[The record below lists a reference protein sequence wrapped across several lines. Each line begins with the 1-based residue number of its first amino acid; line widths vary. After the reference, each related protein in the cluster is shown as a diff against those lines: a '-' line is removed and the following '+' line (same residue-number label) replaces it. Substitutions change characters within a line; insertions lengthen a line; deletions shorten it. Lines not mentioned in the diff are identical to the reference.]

1 MYAVHAKKVL
11 LYLKGRMD
19 EGRVCPPFEF
29 FCNVLLTESRVFR
42 RRQTAFAAM
51 PAKTKIIAAQRPP
64 SAGIDIVTCGRSA
77 PFCEVGLLIVILLT
91 FHLSS

>member
-42 RRQTAFAAM
+42 RRQTTFAAM
-51 PAKTKIIAAQRPP
+51 PANRAISVRQSKPMGAKKGSIALPMRP
-64 SAGIDIVTCGRSA
+64 AT
-77 PFCEVGLLIVILLT
+77 E
-91 FHLSS
+91 